1 MYCPD
6 GQINVG
12 NDNFNYP
19 TLFQS
24 FQVPDEK
31 SWSTNGFIDKPEN
44 RLIVQQY
51 IGIQDKNQKDI
62 YDGDIV
68 RYNCY
73 IHEKELETH
82 VGEVHFEE
90 GIFYFD
96 TKMKFATNDC
106 NFDSFSLEVLG
117 NIFQNPE
124 LLKCQSN

>member
-1 MYCPD
+1 MYYPD
-6 GQINVG
+6 GQIKVG

-24 FQVPDEK
+24 FQVPNEK

-73 IHEKELETH
+73 FHEHDLETH
-82 VGEVHFEE
+82 VGEVYFEE
-90 GIFYFD
+90 GIYYFD
-96 TKMKFATNDC
+96 KTNQFTTNDC
-106 NFDSFSLEVLG
+106 NFDSFSLEVIG
-117 NIFQNPE
+117 NIFQNPN
-124 LLKCQSN
+124 LLKK